1 MKTIRSKA
9 SYLPNNLK
17 FIANNNGIIGE
28 NDINQ
33 ISAIL
38 LEAQWLVIGIGFYL
52 GCPFAIPIDPK
63 HRLSVPKYNPARTY
77 TPDGSCGLGGNYM
90 AIYPIESPGGY
101 QLFGRTIQTWSTF
114 GTIGYPFT
122 NYQPW
127 LLNMFDIIQFQSVTE
142 LELQNLRR
150 LAFAGKYQY
159 QITDSILNI
168 NNIKQLEDIVDE
180 DLLSFKQ
187 KQCIAQKT
195 MQQIETLLLKEID
208 SNNDNYNELSN
219 DSQQQNLQELDDN
232 HKIIYAMVGGVIQSI
247 SVHIDDKIIVD
258 QTILCTIQA
267 MKTEITITSDCNGT
281 LCHIYIEPNQLINA
295 GDPLFIIKLDQ

>member
-1 MKTIRSKA
+1 
-9 SYLPNNLK
+9 
-17 FIANNNGIIGE
+17 
-28 NDINQ
+28 
-33 ISAIL
+33 
-38 LEAQWLVIGIGFYL
+38 
-52 GCPFAIPIDPK
+52 
-63 HRLSVPKYNPARTY
+63 
-77 TPDGSCGLGGNYM
+77 
-90 AIYPIESPGGY
+90 
-101 QLFGRTIQTWSTF
+101 
-114 GTIGYPFT
+114 
-122 NYQPW
+122 
-127 LLNMFDIIQFQSVTE
+127 
-142 LELQNLRR
+142 QNLRR

-168 NNIKQLEDIVDE
+168 NNIKQLEDTVDE

-187 KQCIAQKT
+187 KQHIAQKT

-219 DSQQQNLQELDDN
+219 DSQQQNLQELNDN

-267 MKTEITITSDCNGT
+267 MKTEITIISDCNGT
-281 LCHIYIEPNQLINA
+281 LCHIYIKPDQLINA